1 MWDEEKFFKD
11 FVNETDKIKP
21 DAEFIEQLKHKT
33 NEENMIR
40 FKKRENM
47 RYIAMAASLLLCISI
62 GGIGWHL
69 FGANMMKKE
78 PGGSSYQNEIN
89 AGKEGNEISG
99 TIDKKDSVL
108 VEVIT
113 MVEDEKNLLDD
124 EQGNALSTQERE
136 HLVELLKK
144 SGKIDNIVEGLKE
157 DLLEKGNSYYCVGE
171 ETVKIIV
178 YEEQYIMIEDVIYA
192 IEG

>member
-1 MWDEEKFFKD
+1 
-11 FVNETDKIKP
+11 
-21 DAEFIEQLKHKT
+21 
-33 NEENMIR
+33 
-40 FKKRENM
+40 
-47 RYIAMAASLLLCISI
+47 MAASLLLCITI

-69 FGANMMKKE
+69 FGADILKKE
-78 PGGSSYQNEIN
+78 PNGSSYQNEIN

-99 TIDKKDSVL
+99 TIDKKDSVPL
-108 VEVIT
+108 EVIT

-136 HLVELLKK
+136 HLAELLKK

-157 DLLEKGNSYYCVGE
+157 DLLENGSIYYCVGE

-178 YEEQYIMIEDVIYA
+178 YEEKYIMIEDVIYA
-192 IEG
+192 VEG

>member
-11 FVNETDKIKP
+11 FVNETEKVKP
-21 DAEFIEQLKHKT
+21 DDEFIEQLKHKT

-47 RYIAMAASLLLCISI
+47 KYIAMAASLLLCISI

-69 FGANMMKKE
+69 FGADILKKE

-136 HLVELLKK
+136 HLAELLKK

-157 DLLEKGNSYYCVGE
+157 DLLEKGNIYYCVGE

-178 YEEQYIMIEDVIYA
+178 YEEKYIMIEDVIYA